1 VALQWQFPQ
10 LFSFARNASISV
22 QQFISQDAYANFF
35 TPLSAIASDQLRR
48 LEASTATLNVDATS
62 YDKWNYIWGSD
73 DFTAHKAYIH
83 LRGSSYAHPVF
94 SWLWKSCY
102 RGRHKFT
109 FWLLLRD
116 RLSTRNILRRKNRV
130 LDDYNCPMCNS
141 SVEETSEHLFLSC
154 PFATWCWRFI
164 YVSWD
169 MSVNIFDRIVE
180 GRRSF
185 GKKFFRELL
194 LIACW
199 AI

>member
-1 VALQWQFPQ
+1 LGLVLLAESFIVSLRPNLILERVENSTCVRVVIRIFRVSPQ
-10 LFSFARNASISV
+10 
-22 QQFISQDAYANFF
+22 Q
-35 TPLSAIASDQLRR
+35 
-48 LEASTATLNVDATS
+48 
-62 YDKWNYIWGSD
+62 
-73 DFTAHKAYIH
+73 
-83 LRGSSYAHPVF
+83 
-94 SWLWKSCY
+94 KSCY
-102 RGRHKFT
+102 RGRHKST

-116 RLSTRNILRRKNRV
+116 RLSTRNILKRKNRV